1 MECRWVEKPLGELIS
16 YMGRGIAPKYTEK
29 QDESSVLVLGQR
41 CVRNQKIV
49 LSQAR
54 FHDVQAKP
62 VKAAKAIAPY
72 DILINATGVGSA
84 GRVAQVV
91 DSLPN
96 GATTDSHVLT
106 LRAKE
111 IDPLYLGYFVKAK
124 QGAIERMAE
133 GSTGQT
139 EMNKER
145 LSSEIIV
152 TYPEDVGLQR
162 GIASILLTLD
172 REIALNSRI
181 NDHLLEIALAEYR
194 ELSQQSRCICAL
206 QDCTSLLC
214 RGGAPKYSE
223 MGKFRA
229 LNQRCIRNHKIV
241 SEKARTIEEPR
252 SGEKLLRRGDVLI
265 CSTGTGT
272 LGRVAQVLF
281 KEEQVTV
288 DSHVTIVRPAHEALV
303 EYLGCWALSS
313 ESQFESM
320 AKGST
325 GQTELPRIELAELE
339 VRLPDSTHL
348 RDFSEGTKPL
358 FEAIQNN
365 IQENQSL
372 EHLRSILLPKLM
384 SGEIDVSRI
393 DLKRLNGHLPVL
405 LFAFRIR
412 ASAFSEAS
420 FGTAHR
426 ENRCAESRRH
436 RHLRTR

>member
-181 NDHLLEIALAEYR
+181 NDHLAA
-194 ELSQQSRCICAL
+194 
-206 QDCTSLLC
+206 
-214 RGGAPKYSE
+214 
-223 MGKFRA
+223 
-229 LNQRCIRNHKIV
+229 
-241 SEKARTIEEPR
+241 
-252 SGEKLLRRGDVLI
+252 
-265 CSTGTGT
+265 
-272 LGRVAQVLF
+272 
-281 KEEQVTV
+281 
-288 DSHVTIVRPAHEALV
+288 
-303 EYLGCWALSS
+303 
-313 ESQFESM
+313 
-320 AKGST
+320 
-325 GQTELPRIELAELE
+325 
-339 VRLPDSTHL
+339 
-348 RDFSEGTKPL
+348 
-358 FEAIQNN
+358 
-365 IQENQSL
+365 
-372 EHLRSILLPKLM
+372 
-384 SGEIDVSRI
+384 
-393 DLKRLNGHLPVL
+393 
-405 LFAFRIR
+405 
-412 ASAFSEAS
+412 
-420 FGTAHR
+420 
-426 ENRCAESRRH
+426 
-436 RHLRTR
+436 